1 MGVGG
6 PPVAIKSGAHA
17 PAPSKLFDLSTI
29 PPRLVSRETPILP
42 SAPPRLRLDL
52 DSLSRN
58 TCMRHAMQTRILVWS
73 GSSRRNS
80 LNQKLLDRAA
90 LGARDAGAEIT
101 PIRLLDFEMPIY
113 DGDWEAENGVPKGAR
128 ALQALVTQHDGLL
141 IATT

>member
-1 MGVGG
+1 
-6 PPVAIKSGAHA
+6 
-17 PAPSKLFDLSTI
+17 
-29 PPRLVSRETPILP
+29 
-42 SAPPRLRLDL
+42 
-52 DSLSRN
+52 
-58 TCMRHAMQTRILVWS
+58 MQTRILVWS

-113 DGDWEAENGVPKGAR
+113 DGDWEAENGVPKGPR

-141 IATT
+141 IGTT